1 MTCNP
6 PSKLTYQIVWVRRLA
21 KELCFPLCIAAQLQK
36 VFLPHETTVF
46 VRLLKYG
53 LVALDIYRVTVLP
66 NGVHILRNANCQT
79 VKTKEEKEV
88 LEHFAGV
95 VRRIDKQ
102 I

>member
-1 MTCNP
+1 MYSPAPIRICQ
-6 PSKLTYQIVWVRRLA
+6 SHGRLRVVF
-21 KELCFPLCIAAQLQK
+21 LCYVAAQLQK

-53 LVALDIYRVTVLP
+53 LVALDIYRITVLP

-95 VRRIDKQ
+95 VSWD
-102 I
+102 

>member
-1 MTCNP
+1 MFW
-6 PSKLTYQIVWVRRLA
+6 SHDRQRIVF
-21 KELCFPLCIAAQLQK
+21 LCYAAAQLQK
-36 VFLPHETTVF
+36 IFLPHETSVF
-46 VRLLKYG
+46 VRLLKHG

-95 VRRIDKQ
+95 VS
-102 I
+102 